1 MLGGNWI
8 FCLPFVLT
16 SDFYASL
23 RLRNAL
29 GTFLFALSAVVA
41 ILLLVRVTFFSLSW
55 LLSDVLLAAVVDSDT
70 SFSLSVSFPSDA
82 LLRCLRKLNLLL
94 YLDLFGGL
102 GNYSVLVV
110 LVRGREDTEGDGD
123 AGVKVQGDWSRGV
136 PS

>member
-1 MLGGNWI
+1 M
-8 FCLPFVLT
+8 LT
-16 SDFYASL
+16 SDLNASL
-23 RLRNAL
+23 LLRNAL

-41 ILLLVRVTFFSLSW
+41 ILLLIGVTFLSLSW
-55 LLSDVLLAAVVDSDT
+55 LSDVLLSAVVDSDT

-82 LLRCLRKLNLLL
+82 LLGLREIDLLL
-94 YLDLFGGL
+94 YLDLFSGL